1 MIVVTVNAKTHKI
14 EAIVRGDT
22 DTLIAEFSMLI
33 RTIVQDEK
41 ATYCFN
47 QAITIE
53 SEAAHR
59 VADEK
64 GDRHFDA

>member
-1 MIVVTVNAKTHKI
+1 MIVVAVNAKTHKR

-22 DTLIAEFSMLI
+22 DTLIAEFCMLI
-33 RTIVQDEK
+33 ETILQDEK
-41 ATYCFN
+41 ATYCFDH
-47 QAITIE
+47 AITIE